1 MRSTPQRYW
10 RKPCVLRRLHW
21 KGRKRRIRGSGHY
34 PARKPFMT
42 SSSHDHDH
50 DHSAHADHGHG
61 CAHAHEHDEHG
72 HGEQGCD
79 HGHGLFGHHHHA
91 PASFGTIFA
100 VGMAINTLYLVIE
113 AVWGVLAH
121 SLALLADAGH
131 NLSDVLA
138 LGAAW
143 LAHNLSQRAPSQRFT
158 YGLRRS
164 SILAALTNAV
174 ILLLVTGGIA
184 WEAILRLFHPEPVA
198 GRTVMIVA
206 AIGILVNGATALMLM
221 KGQKEDLNIRGA
233 FLHMATD
240 ALASFAVVVTGA
252 MVLLTN
258 LTWLDPAISLA
269 ISVLIVGATWALLRD
284 SLDMALDAVPRDVNP
299 GEVEQYLRTLPG
311 VTELHDLHIWAMSTT
326 ENALTAHLVRAS
338 STDNDRLLET
348 VGETL
353 RSRFGIVHPTIQI
366 ETARCDAGCT
376 LQGSGVV

>member
-1 MRSTPQRYW
+1 
-10 RKPCVLRRLHW
+10 
-21 KGRKRRIRGSGHY
+21 
-34 PARKPFMT
+34 
-42 SSSHDHDH
+42 
-50 DHSAHADHGHG
+50 
-61 CAHAHEHDEHG
+61 
-72 HGEQGCD
+72 
-79 HGHGLFGHHHHA
+79 
-91 PASFGTIFA
+91 
-100 VGMAINTLYLVIE
+100 MAINTLYLVIE

>member
-1 MRSTPQRYW
+1 
-10 RKPCVLRRLHW
+10 
-21 KGRKRRIRGSGHY
+21 
-34 PARKPFMT
+34 MT

-50 DHSAHADHGHG
+50 DHSAHAAHGHG
-61 CAHAHEHDEHG
+61 CAHDHGHDEHG